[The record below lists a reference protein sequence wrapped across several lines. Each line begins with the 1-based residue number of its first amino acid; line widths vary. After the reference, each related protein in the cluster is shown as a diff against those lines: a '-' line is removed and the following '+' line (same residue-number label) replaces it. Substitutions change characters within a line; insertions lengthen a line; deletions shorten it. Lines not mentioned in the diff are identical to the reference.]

1 MASHA
6 ALGGWILR
14 PAVHVDEEINDE
26 FEFHIDSRTQEL
38 IAAGWQP
45 DDARTEAERQFGERD
60 RWRAACRR
68 EQLGVGRWLVPSVAV
83 TVLLAAL
90 VTGWFVWRLQMM
102 NAVLLEQREQALR
115 MLAAARGVQEGAD
128 DEALLAAA
136 ADKQDLTGKV
146 HDAAGKPVKNARI
159 VVIHKSW
166 PNNRYR
172 QESLHTTTGDDGAFR
187 LPKLFVPGTQV
198 AFLVTVL
205 AEGHAMQSEYILRER
220 GEEVQPFQFTLKPA
234 VTKTLIVRNANGS
247 PVAKTTVFPTKRRT
261 GNPAVEYLIY
271 YQSADDTGFRTDAEG
286 KVRVSIFAAD
296 DEVDLGVMTKPDPTE
311 VTIRI
316 DAAAEQTITLPAAK

>member
-83 TVLLAAL
+83 AVLLAAL
-90 VTGWFVWRLQMM
+90 VTGWFVWRLQML

-115 MLAAARGVQEGAD
+115 MLAAARGAQEDAD

-172 QESLHTTTGDDGAFR
+172 QESLHTTTDDNGAFR
-187 LPKLFVPGTQV
+187 LPKLYVPETQLG
-198 AFLVTVL
+198 FLVTVL
-205 AEGHAMQSEYILRER
+205 ADGQTMQSEYVLRKR
-220 GEEVQPFQFTLKPA
+220 GEEVQPFLFKLKPA
-234 VTKTLIVRNANGS
+234 LAKTLIVLNSDGT
-247 PVAKTTVFPTKRRT
+247 PVANTTVFPTARRT
-261 GNPAVEYLIY
+261 GDPAVEHMIY
-271 YQSADDTGFRTDAEG
+271 YQSAADTGLKTDAAG
-286 KVRVSIFAAD
+286 KVRMSLFEVN
-296 DEVDLGVMTKPDPTE
+296 DEIDLGVMTKPDSAE

-316 DAAAEQTITLPAAK
+316 DAAAEQTVTLPAAK